1 MGRNSLKVILLTSL
15 THLWKRLAL
24 FIFIHGIY
32 LQIVLD
38 TFTLSQSFKPILK
51 TKIFDAF
58 FVFLFS
64 VFFATV
70 NIIILD
76 FVKKNSLFKIFANL
90 LCQSWQLFPSFF
102 FLSFYR
108 VISFVNETI
117 FTVILGLFFISINLC
132 HFFVCMYFF
141 WIP

>member
-1 MGRNSLKVILLTSL
+1 MEAFGFVYFYSW
-15 THLWKRLAL
+15 H
-24 FIFIHGIY
+24 IFTNCVRYIY
-32 LQIVLD
+32 
-38 TFTLSQSFKPILK
+38 TFSVFQTILK

-64 VFFATV
+64 VFFATF

-90 LCQSWQLFPSFF
+90 LCQSWQIFPSFF